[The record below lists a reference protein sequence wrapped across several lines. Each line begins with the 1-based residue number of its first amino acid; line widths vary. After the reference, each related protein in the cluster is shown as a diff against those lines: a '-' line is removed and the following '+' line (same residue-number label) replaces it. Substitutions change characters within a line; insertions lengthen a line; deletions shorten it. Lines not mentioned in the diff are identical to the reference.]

1 METFCG
7 YVLGS
12 GPQRALRNS
21 FIILECHFPTKWRGP
36 TPLFWHTFTKNTF
49 YKMTTLSTHQSP
61 SPFHP
66 VILTAKNQ
74 RHFVDNH
81 LCNPICDMSLTMVW
95 GLLTGHYKMANQLFV
110 QTTTSI
116 KWQPGGTTNHLSHLD
131 PLNPGKQFMSMLH
144 PSYHSL
150 SIFINLYLSLTSGYF
165 WWILMVWGWHL
176 GTKWLGCCMVAP
188 FPSITKWQPY
198 KFLKQLPI

>member
-12 GPQRALRNS
+12 GPQSALRNS

-95 GLLTGHYKMANQLFV
+95 GLLTLQNGKPAVCPNNHLYKMTTWGDNQPPV
-110 QTTTSI
+110 TSR
-116 KWQPGGTTNHLSHLD
+116 
-131 PLNPGKQFMSMLH
+131 
-144 PSYHSL
+144 
-150 SIFINLYLSLTSGYF
+150 
-165 WWILMVWGWHL
+165 
-176 GTKWLGCCMVAP
+176 P
-188 FPSITKWQPY
+188 FKSW
-198 KFLKQLPI
+198 